1 MSIDFQNLRQQI
13 IAMGENARLREIRL
27 QEVREK
33 ARNLLESNAENVEG
47 LRQKVER
54 VVRLH
59 DPALRCAKPASE
71 VLNAAFSLPPHPDTA
86 TIISADG
93 SQIYPDRHSE
103 VIYSLINVG
112 GVKMLRGSA
121 DSPSILVSSE
131 LLYDEDAGLDTMAF
145 TEAALALMRDL
156 NERTMLGELA
166 QQADPP
172 IITFTDGPME
182 LWGARDPQ
190 MASQFQKSLAEYL
203 EALNRLCLQGVI
215 TAGYIDKPMANLVVR
230 LLEVADLEESELAEI
245 NKKHPLR
252 GVTDLFLFRALLK
265 PGERSAVFEFQSQG
279 APYYQ
284 DDLALHFFYLNVG
297 RHRRSSLARVEIPAW
312 VAHNPEMIDHLHAA
326 LVDQC
331 RIMGMRPYPY
341 LLHRAHEVA
350 LVSMLEKEQVTQ
362 MITAELLRRGVAVGE
377 RSNKQFAKDQSGS
390 KRYKR

>member
-1 MSIDFQNLRQQI
+1 MSIDFQELRKQI
-13 IAMGENARLREIRL
+13 ITMGENARLREIRL
-27 QEVREK
+27 QELRET
-33 ARNLLESNAENVEG
+33 ARKLLESNAENIEG

-54 VVRLH
+54 VVRSH
-59 DPALRCAKPASE
+59 DPTLRCAKPGNE
-71 VLNAAFSLPPHPDTA
+71 VLNRAFPLPPHPDTA

-112 GVKMLRGSA
+112 GVKMLKGSA
-121 DSPSILVSSE
+121 DSPSIRVSCQ
-131 LLYDEDAGLDTMAF
+131 LLYDEDTGLDTITF
-145 TEAALALMRDL
+145 TEATLALMRDL
-156 NERTMLGELA
+156 NERTMLGKLA
-166 QQADPP
+166 ERAEPP
-172 IITFTDGPME
+172 VITFTDGPME

-190 MASQFQKSLAEYL
+190 LASQFQKSLGEYL

-215 TAGYIDKPMANLVVR
+215 TAGYVDRPMANLVVR
-230 LLEVADLEESELAEI
+230 LLEVASLPESELAEI
-245 NKKHPLR
+245 KMRHPLH
-252 GVTDLFLFRALLK
+252 GVTDIFLFRALLG

-297 RHRRSSLARVEIPAW
+297 RPRRSSLARVEIPAW
-312 VAHNPEMIDHLHAA
+312 VADNPEMIDHLHAA

-331 RIMGMRPYPY
+331 RIMGARPYPY

-362 MITAELLRRGVAVGE
+362 MITAELLKRGVAVGE
-377 RSNKQFAKDQSGS
+377 RSNKQFAKDQPGS

>member
-1 MSIDFQNLRQQI
+1 MSIDFQELRKQI
-13 IAMGENARLREIRL
+13 ITMGENARLREIRL
-27 QEVREK
+27 QELRAT
-33 ARNLLESNAENVEG
+33 ARKLLESNAENIEG

-54 VVRLH
+54 VVRSH
-59 DPALRCAKPASE
+59 DPTLRCAKPDNE
-71 VLNAAFSLPPHPDTA
+71 VLNRAFPLPPHPDTA

-112 GVKMLRGSA
+112 GVKMLKGSA
-121 DSPSILVSSE
+121 DSPSIRVSCQ
-131 LLYDEDAGLDTMAF
+131 LLYDEDTGLDTITF
-145 TEAALALMRDL
+145 TEATLALMRDL
-156 NERTMLGELA
+156 NERTMLGKLA
-166 QQADPP
+166 ERAEPP
-172 IITFTDGPME
+172 VITFTDGPME

-190 MASQFQKSLAEYL
+190 LASQFQKSLGEYL

-215 TAGYIDKPMANLVVR
+215 TAGYVDRPMANLVVR
-230 LLEVADLEESELAEI
+230 LLEVASLPESELAEI
-245 NKKHPLR
+245 KMRHPLH
-252 GVTDLFLFRALLK
+252 GVTDIFLFRALLG

-297 RHRRSSLARVEIPAW
+297 RPRRSSLARVEIPAW
-312 VAHNPEMIDHLHAA
+312 VADNPEMIDHLHAA

-331 RIMGMRPYPY
+331 RIMGARPYPY

-362 MITAELLRRGVAVGE
+362 MITAELLKRGVAVGE
-377 RSNKQFAKDQSGS
+377 RSNKQFAKDQPGS

>member
-1 MSIDFQNLRQQI
+1 MSIDFQEIRKQI
-13 IAMGENARLREIRL
+13 IALGENARLREMQL
-27 QEVREK
+27 QELREK
-33 ARNLLESNAENVEG
+33 ARKLLESHADDLEG
-47 LRQKVER
+47 LRQR
-54 VVRLH
+54 VDRIVRSH

-71 VLNAAFSLPPHPDTA
+71 RLDAAFLPPPHPDTA

-93 SQIYPDRHSE
+93 SQIYPDRHAE

-112 GVKMLRGSA
+112 GVRMLRGSA
-121 DSPSILVSSE
+121 NSPSIQVSSQ
-131 LLYDEDAGLDTMAF
+131 LLYDEATGLDKIAF
-145 TEAALALMRDL
+145 TDATLALMRDL

-166 QQADPP
+166 QRADPP
-172 IITFTDGPME
+172 VITFTDGPME
-182 LWGARDPQ
+182 LWGSRDPQ
-190 MASQFQKSLAEYL
+190 IASQFQKSLGEYL
-203 EALNRLCLQGVI
+203 EALNQLCRQGVI
-215 TAGYIDKPMANLVVR
+215 TAGYVDRPMANLVVR
-230 LLEVADLEESELAEI
+230 LLEVADLSESELPEI
-245 NKKHPLR
+245 KNKHPLR
-252 GVTDLFLFRALLK
+252 GVTDLFLFRNLLE
-265 PGERSAVFEFQSQG
+265 PGERSAVFEFQSQT

-297 RHRRSSLARVEIPAW
+297 RRGRSSLARVEIPAW

-331 RIMGMRPYPY
+331 RIMGARPYPY

-362 MITAELLRRGVAVGE
+362 MIIAELMRRGVAVGE